1 MPLERRNLDE
11 FTRGWFVGD
20 FTPTLF
26 ANPAMEVALQRYQSG
41 DYERRHVHKVA
52 TELTLIVS
60 GLARMNGEE
69 VRPGEIIVIKPGE
82 STDFEALAE
91 TSAMVV
97 KFPCAKGDKY
107 LCEDD
112 GTPTPSIK

>member
-1 MPLERRNLDE
+1 M
-11 FTRGWFVGD
+11 
-20 FTPTLF
+20 
-26 ANPAMEVALQRYQSG
+26 QRYQSG
-41 DYERRHVHKVA
+41 DYERRHVHKIA

-69 VRPGEIIVIKPGE
+69 VRPGQIIVIKPGE

-91 TSAMVV
+91 TSAVVV

-107 LCEDD
+107 MCEDD
-112 GTPTPSIK
+112 GSPRPSIK